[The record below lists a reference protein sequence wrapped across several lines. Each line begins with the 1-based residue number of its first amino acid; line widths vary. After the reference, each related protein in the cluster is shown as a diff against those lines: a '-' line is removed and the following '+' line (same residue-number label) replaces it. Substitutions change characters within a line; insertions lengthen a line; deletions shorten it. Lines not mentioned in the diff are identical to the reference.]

1 MIFRAMYKDL
11 ILIRAWP
18 PNSSGTLNNLILSLH
33 FLSEETEM
41 IIQPQTVLSG
51 LNEVS
56 YVGLLGE

>member
-33 FLSEETEM
+33 FLSDEM
-41 IIQPQTVLSG
+41 YI
-51 LNEVS
+51 
-56 YVGLLGE
+56 LLDLVNTIRLEWNAPEKLL